1 MSSKINRRDFIRS
14 SVIAGA
20 SLGLGFATHGFIK
33 ANSRFDT
40 IIRGGV
46 IYNGE
51 GGTPFKADIGI
62 REGRI
67 EAIGSSLGESADRIV
82 SAEGMAVSPGFV
94 DIHTHTDDNLIE
106 APLGDSRIFQGVT
119 TDIGGNCGSGPF
131 PGKKHQDLD
140 SFYEEIS
147 KKRLGINYG
156 TFTGQGS
163 LRQFVVGDNDVRCS
177 VEELERMKQILAI
190 QMEQGSVGLSC
201 GLEYT
206 PGSYATN
213 SEIAELCKVVAAYN
227 GLFAIHMRNE
237 DDRVEES
244 VAEAIEIAKSS
255 GVRLQI
261 SHLKAQ
267 NAANWHKAPNL
278 IKLIERAESD
288 GVNIAFDRYP
298 YTAFST
304 GMSSFIPLDMR
315 QGTKDEIIA
324 RLKDRSTSQKI
335 GEYAISRINR
345 LGGPANVVVTS
356 CKQES
361 NKVYIGKNLEEC
373 SSLSSKGVWDFIR
386 DLLIEESVS
395 VSIIGFAMTEDNVK
409 LFLSHRLGMP
419 ASDGSVYSPHGVLGN
434 TMPHPRSYGT
444 FPRFLGKYC
453 RDQKI
458 ISLQEAVKKCTS
470 LPASR
475 IGLKERGSLI
485 PGYFADIVV
494 FDPLKIEDKATF
506 DNPHRF
512 AEGICDV
519 FVNGVWSVS
528 NGKATGEMGG
538 GVLKFNRS

>member
-386 DLLIEESVS
+386 DLLIEENVS